1 MFFRLHGWR
10 LNLVGRITLL
20 YKFRVREW
28 LNFIF
33 DKKKKSEIFT
43 TDFRDF

>member
-1 MFFRLHGWR
+1 M
-10 LNLVGRITLL
+10 

-33 DKKKKSEIFT
+33 DKKKSKMFT